1 MNPELSMLGMI
12 MERRCLDELLSSGL
26 RAEHLG
32 MPGVQQAFKYL
43 VEHRAEYGSL
53 PTLSEFVRQNPG
65 VVPEPAPPDVSPAS
79 VSAELIGL
87 SLQRQVAVQLALLQ
101 SKTLTTPQAVQEAIT
116 QMRVLLYD
124 HQPNTSVTAGA
135 MSEEPLK
142 WYEKGKDATITGLPY
157 PWPVLN
163 VETRGVQSTD
173 FVVFYGRPKSGKT
186 FMLLHVLNHISK
198 ERPGRVLFVSFEMN
212 RNQLMN
218 RLACIRSKTDY
229 GRFNKGALS
238 PMELENL
245 KTALADIRYSE
256 KLGREI
262 VFAGPAIN
270 PTRRK
275 KAYSLLD
282 VEQAARDTGAIAV
295 FIDGL
300 LHAADMRTGK
310 RSREW
315 TVISNLSSD
324 AKQLA
329 LSLNVPVIVTHQA
342 NREGEKDVPVDSQR
356 DIANADALGQDADI
370 TLRVTKI
377 RADRSGARQL
387 LLQPTGAREF
397 ELPGFLVSGAFCT
410 GMDEWC
416 ERVDDYKKLKR
427 LLNKEVQEDPLD
439 AARAPTNSL
448 GGAANAGHAAKT
460 KK

>member
-1 MNPELSMLGMI
+1 MVL
-12 MERRCLDELLSSGL
+12 ERRCLDELLSGGL

-43 VEHRAEYGSL
+43 VEHRAEYSSL

-65 VVPEPAPPDVSPAS
+65 VIPEPAPPDVSPAA
-79 VSAELIGL
+79 VAAELIGL
-87 SLQRQVAVQLALLQ
+87 SLQRQVAVQLAALQ

-116 QMRVLLYD
+116 QMRTLLYD
-124 HQPNTSVTAGA
+124 HQPNTTVTAGG
-135 MSEEPLK
+135 MSAEPLA
-142 WYEKGKDATITGLPY
+142 WYERGKDATITGLPY

-163 VETRGVQSTD
+163 TETRGIQPTD
-173 FVVFYGRPKSGKT
+173 FIVLYGRPKSGKT
-186 FMLLHVLNHISK
+186 FELLHVLNHISQQR
-198 ERPGRVLFVSFEMN
+198 EGRVLFVSFEMS

-218 RLACIRSKTDY
+218 RLACIRAKVDY
-229 GRFNKGALS
+229 GRFNKGLLS
-238 PMELENL
+238 PTEYQTLGD
-245 KTALADIRYSE
+245 ALADIRYSE

-262 VFAGPAIN
+262 VFAGPAIS
-270 PTRRK
+270 PARRK

-300 LHAADMRTGK
+300 LHAADVRTGK

-356 DIANADALGQDADI
+356 DIANADALGQDADM
-370 TLRVTKI
+370 TLRITKI

-397 ELPGFLVSGAFCT
+397 ELPGFLVSGAFCE
-410 GMDEWC
+410 GMTDWC
-416 ERVDDYKKLKR
+416 ERVDDYKKLKS
-427 LLNKEVQEDPLD
+427 LLRKEVDEDPLD
-439 AARAPTNSL
+439 AARPPTNSL
-448 GGAANAGHAAKT
+448 GGASRAGHAAKV
-460 KK
+460 KKD